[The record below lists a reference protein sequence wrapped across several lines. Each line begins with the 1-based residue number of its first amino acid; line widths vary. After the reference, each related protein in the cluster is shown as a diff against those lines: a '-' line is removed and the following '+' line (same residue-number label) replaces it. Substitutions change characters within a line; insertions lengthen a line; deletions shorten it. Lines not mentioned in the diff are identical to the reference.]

1 MLWSNVLENWK
12 NRIPF
17 KYPSNIKGRFQWN
30 TSVLKNNGNSEYKQ
44 TFRVDNNLVQTQSLD
59 VYSEYFKN
67 SKNRYV
73 VAFPNLS
80 GDIILVCPMPMNGKN
95 YATLKDFIDNASL
108 TQQKEF
114 WKKVAVIAKKN
125 YENT

>member
-1 MLWSNVLENWK
+1 MSLLA
-12 NRIPF
+12 I
-17 KYPSNIKGRFQWN
+17 NITYNF
-30 TSVLKNNGNSEYKQ
+30 E
-44 TFRVDNNLVQTQSLD
+44 
-59 VYSEYFKN
+59 YSEYFKN

-73 VAFPNLS
+73 VTFLNLS

-114 WKKVAVIAKKN
+114 WKYMIK
-125 YENT
+125 YG